1 MNKLS
6 LHIRFW
12 EYEFMA
18 PHYLWLFLLLPFL
31 VFGIYWVRTKSKGV
45 FKFSRNYKDLKAI
58 KFNQAQNLINLSYL
72 SFFLFLAMVVFALAK
87 PMNNDLIDDEEEFSE
102 GIDIVISLDVS
113 GSMLA
118 TDFQPNRLEAAKDVA
133 KDFVDGRKNDRIG
146 LVVYEGEAYTASPAT
161 RNHDFLKEAIDNV
174 VSGKLEPGTA
184 IGLGL
189 GTAVA
194 RLRTDTLKSKV
205 IILLSDGESNK
216 GDITPLDAAK
226 LAKTKN
232 IRVYTIGVGQE
243 GYAPTPVNTPF
254 GPIMQQAMV
263 SIDEDLLTEMAEMTG
278 GAYFRAK
285 DKESLREIYKTIDK
299 MEKTKMV
306 ETNYQ
311 KEPPY
316 HPASFLFYA
325 VIFLI
330 ITISLN
336 TLLPIANE

>member
-1 MNKLS
+1 MNNLF

-18 PHYLWLFLLLPFL
+18 PQYLWLFILLPFL
-31 VFGIYWVRTKSKGV
+31 VIGAYYVRTKSKGV
-45 FKFSRNYKDLKAI
+45 FKFSRRYKDLKSIAFGHADWLI
-58 KFNQAQNLINLSYL
+58 KLSYL
-72 SFFLFLAMVVFALAK
+72 SLFLFLTMLVFALAK
-87 PMNNDLIDDEEEFSE
+87 PMNTDLIDDEEEFSE
-102 GIDIVISLDVS
+102 GIDIIISLDVS

-118 TDFQPNRLEAAKDVA
+118 TDFKPNRLEAAKEVA
-133 KDFVDGRKNDRIG
+133 KEFVDERKNDRIG

-194 RLRTDTLKSKV
+194 RLRADTLKSKV
-205 IILLSDGESNK
+205 IILLSDGENNK
-216 GDITPLDAAK
+216 GDISPLDAAK
-226 LAKTKN
+226 LAKNKN

-254 GPIMQQAMV
+254 GQIMQQALV

-278 GAYFRAK
+278 GAYFRATDTK
-285 DKESLREIYKTIDK
+285 SLREIYKKIDK

-306 ETNYQ
+306 ETNFQ

-316 HPASFLFYA
+316 HPSSFLFYGL
-325 VIFLI
+325 IFLL
-330 ITISLN
+330 ITIFLN
-336 TLLPIANE
+336 TLLPISNE

>member
-1 MNKLS
+1 M
-6 LHIRFW
+6 
-12 EYEFMA
+12 E
-18 PHYLWLFLLLPFL
+18 PHYLWLFLILPFL
-31 VFGIYWVRTKSKGV
+31 VFAIYWVRTKSQGV
-45 FKFSRNYKDLKAI
+45 FKFSRRYKDLKSI
-58 KFNQAQNLINLSYL
+58 KFSQAKTLIHLSYL
-72 SFFLFLAMVVFALAK
+72 SFFLFLVMLVFALAK

-118 TDFQPNRLEAAKDVA
+118 TDFKPNRLEAAKEVA

-194 RLRTDTLKSKV
+194 RLRADTLKSKV

-216 GDITPLDAAK
+216 GDISPLDAAK

-254 GPIMQQAMV
+254 GPIMQQARV
-263 SIDEDLLTEMAEMTG
+263 NIDEDLLTEMAEMTG

-299 MEKTKMV
+299 MEKTKMI

-316 HPASFLFYA
+316 HPGSFLFYA
-325 VIFLI
+325 AIFLS
-330 ITISLN
+330 ITILLN
-336 TLLPIANE
+336 TFLPLTNE

>member
-1 MNKLS
+1 MNS
-6 LHIRFW
+6 FNLHIRFW
-12 EYEFMA
+12 EYEFLA
-18 PHYLWLFLLLPFL
+18 PNYLWLFIAVPFL
-31 VFGIYWVRTKSKGV
+31 VYGVYFIRNNSKGV
-45 FKFSRNYKDLKAI
+45 FKFSRRYADLKSISFSQAAVLI
-58 KFNQAQNLINLSYL
+58 KFSYL
-72 SFFLFLAMVVFALAK
+72 SLFLFLSMIVFALAK
-87 PMNNDLIDDEEEFSE
+87 PMNTDLIDNEEEFSE
-102 GIDIVISLDVS
+102 GIDIIISLDVS

-118 TDFQPNRLEAAKDVA
+118 TDFKPNRLEAAKEVA
-133 KDFVDGRKNDRIG
+133 KEFVDERKNDRIG

-194 RLRTDTLKSKV
+194 RLRADTFKSKV
-205 IILLSDGESNK
+205 IILLSDGENNK
-216 GDITPLDAAK
+216 GEITPMDAAK
-226 LAKTKN
+226 LAANKN

-254 GPIMQQAMV
+254 GPIMQQALV

-278 GAYFRAK
+278 GAYFRATDTK
-285 DKESLREIYKTIDK
+285 SLRDIYKKIDK

-316 HPASFLFYA
+316 HPSSFLFYGM
-325 VIFLI
+325 IFLL
-330 ITISLN
+330 ITIGLN
-336 TLLPIANE
+336 TLFPYSND